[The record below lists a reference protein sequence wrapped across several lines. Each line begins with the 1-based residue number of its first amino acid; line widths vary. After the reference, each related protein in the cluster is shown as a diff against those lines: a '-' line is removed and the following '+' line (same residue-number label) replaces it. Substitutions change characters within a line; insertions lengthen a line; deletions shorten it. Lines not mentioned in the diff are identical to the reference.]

1 MPGPLLKMEKI
12 SKTFP
17 GVKALDHVDLNLN
30 EGEVLG
36 VVGENGAG
44 KSTLMNILGG
54 IYQPSGGKMY
64 LHGEENVFSDVL
76 DSQRKGVAFIHQE
89 LALEPHLSVA
99 ENIFLGREQKNG
111 LFVSK
116 RKMQQEAKKYLDFM
130 GLNIDPAGDVL
141 HLSTGQQQ
149 MVEIAKA
156 LSLNARIL
164 IMDEPTSSLSENEV
178 KKLFETVK
186 FLKEHRVAIIYIS
199 HKMSEIFEIT
209 DRVMVMRDGC
219 AIGVKVTKETNTDE
233 LIYMMVGRTLRNYYV
248 RTFNKLGGV
257 ALQVKNL
264 SRGNLVQNASFSI
277 RKGEILGFYG
287 LIGAGR
293 SELMQAVVG
302 FDPHDEG
309 EVWID
314 GQKVERLDPIECQK
328 RGMVLVPEN
337 RRTEGLFLNNT
348 VGFNLTITVLHEF
361 INKLH
366 VNKKK
371 ESSIIQKGIQNLR
384 IRTPS
389 DSQIAHNLSGG
400 NQQKIVLAK
409 WLATSPKVLILDE
422 PTKGIDVGAKRE
434 IYAIMNQLSKEG
446 IAIVMVSSELNEVIN
461 MCDRLIVMKEGK
473 ITGMLNHDEF
483 AQDKILKYAIGG

>member
-1 MPGPLLKMEKI
+1 MPGQLLKMEKI

-17 GVKALDHVDLNLN
+17 GVKALDNVDLNLN
-30 EGEVLG
+30 KGEVLG
-36 VVGENGAG
+36 IVGENGAG

-54 IYQPSGGKMY
+54 IYQPSSGKMY
-64 LHGEENVFSDVL
+64 LNGKESTFSDVL

-116 RKMQQEAKKYLDFM
+116 KKMQQEAKKYLDFM
-130 GLNIDPAGDVL
+130 GLNIDPSGNVL
-141 HLSTGQQQ
+141 YLSTGQQQ

-156 LSLNARIL
+156 LSLDAKIL

-178 KKLFETVK
+178 KKLFKTVS
-186 FLKEHRVAIIYIS
+186 FLKKHQVAIIYIS

-219 AIGVKVTKETNTDE
+219 SIGVKVTKETNTDE
-233 LIYMMVGRTLRNYYV
+233 LIYMMVGRELKNYYV
-248 RTFNKLGGV
+248 RTFNKLGEV
-257 ALQVKNL
+257 ALQVKNM
-264 SRGNLVQNASFSI
+264 SRGTLVQNTSFSV

-302 FDPHDEG
+302 FDPHDKG
-309 EVWID
+309 EVLID
-314 GQKVERLDPIECQK
+314 GHEIERLDPIYCQK
-328 RGMVLVPEN
+328 KGIVLVPEN

-348 VGFNLTITVLHEF
+348 VGFNLTITVLNEF

-366 VNKKK
+366 VDKKK
-371 ESSIIQKGIQNLR
+371 ENSIIQKSIQNLR

-389 DSQIAHNLSGG
+389 DNQIVHNLSGG

-434 IYAIMNQLSKEG
+434 IYAIMNQLAKEG

-461 MCDRLIVMKEGK
+461 MCDRLIVMREGK

-483 AQDKILKYAIGG
+483 AQEKILKYAIGG